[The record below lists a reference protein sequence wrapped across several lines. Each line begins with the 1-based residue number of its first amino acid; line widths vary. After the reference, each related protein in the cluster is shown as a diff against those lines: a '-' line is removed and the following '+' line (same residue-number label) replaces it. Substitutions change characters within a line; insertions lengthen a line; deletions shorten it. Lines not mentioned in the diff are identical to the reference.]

1 MPKTFRLRPKADQ
14 DLQKIHTYS
23 VKQWGDS
30 RAEQYIED
38 IETAFHK
45 ITITPMLGRDC
56 DHISPSLRAFS
67 VVSHIIFYKP
77 DSLGIAVI
85 RVLHKSMDEKHHI

>member
-1 MPKTFRLRPKADQ
+1 MLKTFKLRPKADH
-14 DLQKIHTYS
+14 DLQKIYTYS

-30 RAEQYIED
+30 RAEQYIQD
-38 IETAFHK
+38 IETAFH
-45 ITITPMLGRDC
+45 TIAKKQMLGRDC

-77 DSLGIAVI
+77 DSFGIAII